1 MELSFSTAVGYILGI
16 LIVFV
21 VGKVFLKP
29 VKFILKLVANSVLGV
44 LFIWLINLL
53 GKGMGICI
61 GLNPVT
67 AIVVGALG
75 MPGVILILL
84 LQIFY

>member
-1 MELSFSTAVGYILGI
+1 M
-16 LIVFV
+16 LIIFV
-21 VGKVFLKP
+21 IGRIFLKP
-29 VKFILKLVANSVLGV
+29 VKFILKLAANSIFGG
-44 LFIWLINLL
+44 LFIWIINLL
-53 GKGMGICI
+53 GKGAGICI